1 MIRKSILILA
11 AFFLAHFYDS
21 IWQKISRDGIILS
34 MKDTENN
41 ESKNTIACNNKSFI
55 FTDKLAISKYNW
67 LFAFLLG
74 ALTMYVT
81 LSCSGMLS
89 TGKYCIL
96 RGDMR
101 TQLAPFIR
109 DFCNRI
115 LHGESVY
122 YSFSQFLG
130 MDQTF
135 YFAYCGIFS
144 PFTLLFLLFPNADSN
159 ILMGVIVVLKAGLA
173 AMAFQIFI
181 KHAMKID
188 GIISLLFSIFYA
200 LCSFQVSCNLNNFVW
215 MDALFIFPLIIL
227 FIYILSE
234 TGNPIPLCLSYTYI
248 FIVQF
253 YMGYMFGIVSF
264 VFFLLGIWFLNHRVN
279 LKKYILGYFS
289 AVIISIL
296 LSAFIWAPTAYYLI
310 HQYAEDATAFE
321 PFFMNPITFYSQ
333 LFFSNNTYANT
344 DFPSLYCGNIT
355 ILLVPAFFL
364 SFRNISGSN
373 QCIKDNDLNIIKH
386 RFPKE
391 KLLYGGILIF
401 LLLSCYVPFLYQ
413 LMNAFDAPDGWAF
426 RYSYCISFFLCVLGA
441 KGMQQLKVIPRSFFI
456 FSLLINITLSV
467 VDTAFFRTFDR
478 NWIYCGIGILI
489 WTIWTLLCIVMQKKS
504 NSFLNPQIIGILC
517 LLFAILECIGN
528 GYSTYWKIP
537 PGDTMTTK
545 YEYKYWEQEQKNIA
559 DYLSSDSSFYRV
571 DYEIDPIYNSDSY
584 SSFYG
589 ISDFSTAENPAIRNA
604 LEKLGYATS
613 VRVITDYGATPVTD
627 MLLGVKYIVHENE
640 AAPSSSLKEAT
651 EIEEFEYPLS
661 IGYMVNDSVKDFTFG
676 ENAFENNERLLKSM
690 TGVHNGTNYKNLS
703 DSDPKKDSETCFLK
717 DNHSV
722 YQLIMPKEENGSD
735 IVIINNGVSIQ
746 KEDNHYKFVT
756 AKDPEESSIQFYIP
770 SDRVPEGLIPCI
782 YILNDKSLNRID
794 SMYITG
800 PKENLTSFGGRI
812 SMSYIRP
819 FDRIDNGYLI
829 NIYCNGKEE
838 EEFKD
843 LSFAFFDETALS
855 KAYEI
860 LSSNQ
865 LQLTEFKSGYLKG
878 FITVPKDNRNLLFT
892 SIPYEKGWELT
903 VNGETHEYISL
914 LNGAFIGI
922 DFEKPGNYEIEMKY
936 KPGWL
941 KEGIILSAIGLLLF
955 FLYVVI
961 FLGLYVKHHRP
972 NKNSNQSSI
981 L

>member
-1 MIRKSILILA
+1 MRDLEKDNSKI
-11 AFFLAHFYDS
+11 
-21 IWQKISRDGIILS
+21 KIS
-34 MKDTENN
+34 
-41 ESKNTIACNNKSFI
+41 
-55 FTDKLAISKYNW
+55 SKYTW
-67 LFAFLLG
+67 MFAFLLG
-74 ALTMYVT
+74 ALAMYIA
-81 LSCSGMLS
+81 LSYSGVLS

-96 RGDMR
+96 RGDMK

-135 YFAYCGIFS
+135 YFAYCGIIS
-144 PFTLLFLLFPNADSN
+144 PFTLLFLLFPNVDFN
-159 ILMGVIVVLKAGLA
+159 ILIGVIVVLKAGLA
-173 AMAFQIFI
+173 AMTFQLFI
-181 KHAMKID
+181 SRAMKVD
-188 GIISLLFSIFYA
+188 GIISLLFSTFYA
-200 LCSFQVSCNLNNFVW
+200 LCSFQLSCNLNNFVW
-215 MDALFIFPLIIL
+215 MDSLFIFPLIIL

-253 YMGYMFGIVSF
+253 YMGYMIGIVSF
-264 VFFLLGIWFLNHRVN
+264 VFFLLGIWFLNHPVN
-279 LKKYILGYFS
+279 LRKYILGYFS

-296 LSAFIWAPTAYYLI
+296 LSAFIWAPTAYYLT
-310 HQYAEDATAFE
+310 HQYAEDATTFE

-344 DFPSLYCGNIT
+344 SLPSLYCGNIT
-355 ILLVPAFFL
+355 ILLAPAFFIR
-364 SFRNISGSN
+364 FRNKLNSN
-373 QCIKDNDLNIIKH
+373 NAEDDSDNPSKQ

-391 KLLYGGILIF
+391 KKLYGGILLF

-426 RYSYCISFFLCVLGA
+426 RYSYCISFFLCTLSA
-441 KGMQQLKVIPRSFFI
+441 KVMQRLKMIPRFFL
-456 FSLLINITLSV
+456 FFTLIINGVLSV
-467 VDTAFFRTFDR
+467 IDTAFFRTFDKS
-478 NWIYCGIGILI
+478 WIYCGIGILI
-489 WTIWTLLCIVMQKKS
+489 WVIWIIICIIMQKTTKPVP
-504 NSFLNPQIIGILC
+504 NPQVIGVLC
-517 LLFAILECIGN
+517 LLLVVVECVGN

-537 PGDTMTTK
+537 PGNTMTPE
-545 YEYKYWEQEQKNIA
+545 YEYKCWEQEQKNIA
-559 DYLSSDSSFYRV
+559 EYLSSDSSFYRV

-584 SSFYG
+584 GSFYG

-613 VRVITDYGATPVTD
+613 VRVITDYGATPITN
-627 MLLGVKYIVHENE
+627 MLLGVKYIVHGNE
-640 AAPSSSLKEAT
+640 PAPSINETTK
-651 EIEEFEYPLS
+651 IDKFEYPLG
-661 IGYMVNDSVKDFTFG
+661 IGYIVNESVKDFSLG
-676 ENAFENNERLLKSM
+676 ENAFENNELLLESM
-690 TGVHNGTNYKNLS
+690 TGIHIGTGCESFSEDITGRISETSYCKDNNIIYRLIT
-703 DSDPKKDSETCFLK
+703 PKGGTDSE
-717 DNHSV
+717 
-722 YQLIMPKEENGSD
+722 
-735 IVIINNGVSIQ
+735 IVIIDNGVTMQ

-756 AKDPEESSIQFYIP
+756 TKDPEESSIQFYIP
-770 SDRVPEGLIPCI
+770 SDMVPEGLIPCI

-800 PKENLTSFGGRI
+800 SKENLTSFGGRI

-843 LSFAFFDETALS
+843 LSFAFFDESALS

-878 FITVPKDNRNLLFT
+878 FITVPEENRNLLFT
-892 SIPYEKGWELT
+892 SIPYEEGWELT

-922 DFEKPGNYEIEMKY
+922 DFDKPGNYEIEMKY

-941 KEGIILSAIGLLLF
+941 KEGIILSATGLMLF
-955 FLYVVI
+955 FYS
-961 FLGLYVKHHRP
+961 FLVRNAHILFNRKFTGTVTGRQ
-972 NKNSNQSSI
+972 SNGAKFFET
-981 L
+981 